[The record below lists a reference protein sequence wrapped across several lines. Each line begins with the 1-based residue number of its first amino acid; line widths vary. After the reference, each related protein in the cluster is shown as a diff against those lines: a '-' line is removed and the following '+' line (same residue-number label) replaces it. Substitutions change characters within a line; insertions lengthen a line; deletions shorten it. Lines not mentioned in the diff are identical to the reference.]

1 MSRIALVHGALIL
14 FALALIVR
22 AGEVQLFE
30 RAQWAA
36 RAERQHFASSRV
48 PAPRG
53 NIYDV
58 RGAPLAMSRDMLK
71 LNVAPREVSNQ
82 KALSKALRALGV
94 PRAYIARA
102 LDTHRAWVSLPGSY
116 LPSDASEV
124 AAMRGVYS
132 EPVEERIYTE
142 RAATRRVVGWV
153 GDGRGGDDSG
163 TGGGGLEL
171 TLDSLLSGEDGRTTL
186 ARDSR
191 GGKLDQTEEAG
202 VAPVAGAAVTLT
214 INQELQEISQRALTQ
229 AIERTRA
236 SGGDIV
242 IIDPHDGGIRA
253 MASERSGDRT
263 FGSPVVTEPFE
274 PGSTLKPLF
283 ASALLTRHL
292 AAPDDSV
299 DTENGVY
306 TVEGRT
312 LTDEHPAPAL
322 SLADVIKYSS
332 NIGIAKFVSRM
343 NHREEFETL
352 RDFGFGMP
360 TGVALPGEASGVLRE
375 PSRWS
380 RQSAASLAVGYE
392 VSVTP
397 LQLATAYASVANGGE
412 LLQPSIVQEIR
423 ESDGTVVYRHSRR
436 VVRRVMTPE
445 VAEKVRRMMVG
456 VVQEGTAKGAALV
469 NFTLAGK
476 TGTARRVDPGHGYA
490 GAYTASFVGLFPA
503 ENPEYV
509 ILVKVDGPRETIY
522 GATAAAPVLK
532 IVLEAAIASRD
543 AALDRSS
550 LATPSS
556 LVSMADSEP
565 AHVSEEVNAS
575 EAANPAE
582 VARRAV
588 VPPVVRFDLPMA
600 VAGKDVDSAPS
611 RGRAREVPDVEGLPV
626 RQAVRAL
633 HRAGFR
639 VRLSGLGTASATSPA
654 AGSQANPGTVVRLSS
669 AP

>member
-1 MSRIALVHGALIL
+1 MPRLSRIALVHGALVL
-14 FALALIVR
+14 FALALIAR
-22 AGEVQLFE
+22 AGKVQLLE

-36 RAERQHFASSRV
+36 RAQRQHFASSVV

-58 RGAPLAMSRDMLK
+58 RGTPLAMSREMVR
-71 LNVAPREVSNQ
+71 LNVAPREVADQ
-82 KALSKALRALGV
+82 KALSKALRDLGV
-94 PRAYIARA
+94 PRGYITRA
-102 LDTHRAWVSLPGSY
+102 MDTHRAWVPLPGSY
-116 LPSDASEV
+116 LPSEASRV
-124 AAMRGVYS
+124 LALRGVYS
-132 EPVEERIYTE
+132 EPIEERVYTE

-153 GDGRGGDDSG
+153 SDERGRDDGRS
-163 TGGGGLEL
+163 GGGGLEL

-191 GGKLDQTEEAG
+191 GRKMDQTEEEG
-202 VAPVAGAAVTLT
+202 VEPVAGDAVTLT
-214 INQELQEISQRALTQ
+214 INQELQEISQHALTE
-229 AIERTRA
+229 AIQRTRA
-236 SGGDIV
+236 DGGDIV

-253 MASERSGDRT
+253 MASERVGDRT
-263 FGSPVVTEPFE
+263 FGSPVVSEPFE

-283 ASALLTRHL
+283 ASALLMRQL
-292 AAPDDSV
+292 AEPTDSV
-299 DTENGVY
+299 DTEDGVY
-306 TVEGRT
+306 SLEGRT
-312 LTDEHPAPAL
+312 IHDEHPASAL

-332 NIGIAKFVSRM
+332 NIGIVKFVSRLDA
-343 NHREEFETL
+343 RQEFETL

-360 TGVALPGEASGVLRE
+360 TGIALPGEASGVLRE

-380 RQSAASLAVGYE
+380 RQSAASLAMGYE

-397 LQLATAYASVANGGE
+397 LQLATAYAAVANGGE
-412 LLQPSIVQEIR
+412 LLQPAIVQEIR
-423 ESDGTVVYRHSRR
+423 ESDGSVVYRHSRR

-445 VAEKVRRMMVG
+445 VAAKVRKMMVG
-456 VVQEGTAKGAALV
+456 VVQDGTARGAALA

-503 ENPEYV
+503 ERPEYV
-509 ILVKVDGPRETIY
+509 ILVKVNGPRETIY

-550 LATPSS
+550 LAPRAS
-556 LVSMADSEP
+556 LASAIDSEP
-565 AHVSEEVNAS
+565 RMLDEDTVTDAPAD
-575 EAANPAE
+575 AARLVESPT
-582 VARRAV
+582 
-588 VPPVVRFDLPMA
+588 VRFDLPLA
-600 VAGKDVDSAPS
+600 RAGA
-611 RGRAREVPDVEGLPV
+611 RGNSQPPRTREVPDVTGLPL

-639 VRLSGLGTASATSPA
+639 VRLSGFGTASGTSPA
-654 AGSQANPGTVVRLSS
+654 AGSQASPGTVVRLTSE
-669 AP
+669 P

>member
-1 MSRIALVHGALIL
+1 MPRLSRIALVHGALIL

-22 AGEVQLFE
+22 AGKVQLLE

-36 RAERQHFASSRV
+36 RAERQHFASSTV

-58 RGAPLAMSRDMLK
+58 RGTPLAMSRDMLR
-71 LNVAPREVSNQ
+71 LNVAPREVANQ
-82 KALSKALRALGV
+82 KALARALGQLGV
-94 PRAYIARA
+94 SRSYITRAM
-102 LDTHRAWVSLPGSY
+102 DTHRAWVSLPGSY
-116 LPSDASEV
+116 LPSDARDIV
-124 AAMRGVYS
+124 AMRGVYS
-132 EPVEERIYTE
+132 EPVEERVYTE

-153 GDGRGGDDSG
+153 DDGRGGSESRG
-163 TGGGGLEL
+163 GGGGLEL
-171 TLDSLLSGEDGRTTL
+171 TLDSLLSGQDGRTTL
-186 ARDSR
+186 VRDSR
-191 GGKLDQTEEAG
+191 GRKMDQSEEAD
-202 VAPVAGAAVTLT
+202 VEPVAGSSVTLT
-214 INQELQEISQRALTQ
+214 INQELQEISQRALAQ
-229 AIERTRA
+229 AIQRTRA
-236 SGGDIV
+236 DGGDIV

-253 MASERSGDRT
+253 MASERVSDRS
-263 FGSPVVTEPFE
+263 FGSPVISEPFE

-283 ASALLTRHL
+283 ASALIKRGLVD
-292 AAPDDSV
+292 PGDSV

-306 TVEGRT
+306 TIEGRT
-312 LTDEHPAPAL
+312 IRDEHPASEL

-332 NIGIAKFVSRM
+332 NIGIVKFVSRM
-343 NHREEFETL
+343 SERDEFETL

-360 TGVALPGEASGVLRE
+360 TGVALPGEAAGVLRE

-380 RQSAASLAVGYE
+380 RQSAASLAMGYE

-397 LQLATAYASVANGGE
+397 LQLASAYAAVANGGE
-412 LLQPSIVQEIR
+412 LLQPAIVQEIR
-423 ESDGTVVYRHSRR
+423 ESDGTLVYRHTRR

-445 VAEKVRRMMVG
+445 VAAKVRKMMVG

-550 LATPSS
+550 IATRAS
-556 LVSMADSEP
+556 LVSMADSQRGARADSAAYDSTTDDEAPLLAEAP
-565 AHVSEEVNAS
+565 A
-575 EAANPAE
+575 
-582 VARRAV
+582 
-588 VPPVVRFDLPMA
+588 VRFDLP
-600 VAGKDVDSAPS
+600 VATSGDAPS
-611 RGRAREVPDVEGLPV
+611 GKPARSRVVPDVEGLTL
-626 RQAVRAL
+626 RQAVREL
-633 HRAGFR
+633 HRAGFH
-639 VRLSGLGTASATSPA
+639 VRISGFGRASGTSPA
-654 AGSQANPGTVVRLSS
+654 AGEEASPGTVVRLMSS
-669 AP
+669 R